1 MDSIIKQPHLI
12 TFYAATGH
20 LMMHMFA
27 AFYFVI
33 VLAIEDDWNF
43 SYDELINLWLLGS
56 LLVGLG
62 SIPAGWL
69 SDRWSRSGMLAIMFI
84 GLGISSI
91 LCGLSNNKFSLM
103 INLSALG
110 LFCSIYHPAG
120 ISWVVNTS
128 KETGK
133 ALGFNNI
140 FGGVGIGL
148 GAFSSGLIIDMY
160 NWNYAFI
167 FPGAISIIIGIG
179 LFLHI
184 YQGKISFKNII
195 SDKFNDAPEQNQ
207 LLKIAIIMLISIT
220 CMSFVYQILQ
230 SSLPKVIDIRLAEK
244 LNFSANHIL
253 QSVDQ
258 ILKSIFP
265 KVIDVHLPEKLD
277 FGAFLIG
284 LIVSFIYIVSG
295 LMNYIGGILADK
307 YPEKNIYLIGILG
320 QGILLFFIF
329 SLSNYFLI
337 IISLFIVAFNSS
349 ILPAENLLLA
359 YFSPQKHQSLV
370 YGIKFIVSFAIAPIA
385 LFLISTSY
393 EITKEFSYL
402 YLSSGILMLIL
413 FFVVFT
419 LPSTQKKSISEAF

>member
-69 SDRWSRSGMLAIMFI
+69 SDRWSRSGMLVIMFI
-84 GLGISSI
+84 GLGVSSI

-195 SDKFNDAPEQNQ
+195 SDKFNDNPEQNQ
-207 LLKIAIIMLISIT
+207 LLKIAIIMLVSIT

-230 SSLPKVIDIRLAEK
+230 SSLPKVIDIRLAER
-244 LNFSANHIL
+244 
-253 QSVDQ
+253 
-258 ILKSIFP
+258 
-265 KVIDVHLPEKLD
+265 LD
-277 FGAFLIG
+277 FGASQIG

-385 LFLISTSY
+385 LFLISISY
-393 EITKEFSYL
+393 ETTKEFSYL

>member
-1 MDSIIKQPHLI
+1 MDSIIKHPRLI
-12 TFYAATGH
+12 SFYAAIGH

-84 GLGISSI
+84 GLGVSSI

-195 SDKFNDAPEQNQ
+195 SDKFNDNPNQNQ
-207 LLKIAIIMLISIT
+207 LLKIAIIMLVSIT

-230 SSLPKVIDIRLAEK
+230 SSLPKVIDIRLAER
-244 LNFSANHIL
+244 
-253 QSVDQ
+253 
-258 ILKSIFP
+258 
-265 KVIDVHLPEKLD
+265 LD
-277 FGAFLIG
+277 FGASQIG

-393 EITKEFSYL
+393 ETTKEFSYL

-413 FFVVFT
+413 FFIVFT

>member
-1 MDSIIKQPHLI
+1 MNSIIKQPHLI

-43 SYDELINLWLLGS
+43 SYNELINLWLLGS

-69 SDRWSRSGMLAIMFI
+69 SDRWSRSGMLVIMFI
-84 GLGISSI
+84 GLGVSSI

-148 GAFSSGLIIDMY
+148 GAFSSGLIIDLY

-195 SDKFNDAPEQNQ
+195 SDKFNDNPNQNQ
-207 LLKIAIIMLISIT
+207 LLKIAIIMLVSIT

-230 SSLPKVIDIRLAEK
+230 SSLPKVIDIRLAER
-244 LNFSANHIL
+244 
-253 QSVDQ
+253 
-258 ILKSIFP
+258 
-265 KVIDVHLPEKLD
+265 LD
-277 FGAFLIG
+277 FGASQIG

-393 EITKEFSYL
+393 EVTKEFSYL

-419 LPSTQKKSISEAF
+419 LPSAPKKSISEAF

>member
-1 MDSIIKQPHLI
+1 MDSNIKQPHLI

-84 GLGISSI
+84 GLGASSI

-195 SDKFNDAPEQNQ
+195 SDKFNDNPEQNQ
-207 LLKIAIIMLISIT
+207 LLKIAIIMLVSIT

-230 SSLPKVIDIRLAEK
+230 SSLPKVIDIRLAER
-244 LNFSANHIL
+244 
-253 QSVDQ
+253 
-258 ILKSIFP
+258 
-265 KVIDVHLPEKLD
+265 LD
-277 FGAFLIG
+277 FGASQIG

-393 EITKEFSYL
+393 ETTKEFSYL

-413 FFVVFT
+413 FFIVFT

>member
-69 SDRWSRSGMLAIMFI
+69 SDRWSRSGMLVIMFI
-84 GLGISSI
+84 GLGVSSI

-167 FPGAISIIIGIG
+167 FPGAISIIIGIS

-195 SDKFNDAPEQNQ
+195 SDKFNDNPEQNQ
-207 LLKIAIIMLISIT
+207 LLKIAIIMLVSIT

-230 SSLPKVIDIRLAEK
+230 SSLPKVIDIRLAER
-244 LNFSANHIL
+244 
-253 QSVDQ
+253 
-258 ILKSIFP
+258 
-265 KVIDVHLPEKLD
+265 LD
-277 FGAFLIG
+277 FGASQIG

-329 SLSNYFLI
+329 NLSNYFLI

-359 YFSPQKHQSLV
+359 HFSPQKHQSLV

-393 EITKEFSYL
+393 ETTKEFSYL

>member
-69 SDRWSRSGMLAIMFI
+69 SDRWSRSGMLVIMFI

-128 KETGK
+128 KETGR

-167 FPGAISIIIGIG
+167 FPGLISIIIGIG

-195 SDKFNDAPEQNQ
+195 SDKFNDNPEQNQ
-207 LLKIAIIMLISIT
+207 LLKIAIIMLVSIT

-244 LNFSANHIL
+244 F
-253 QSVDQ
+253 
-258 ILKSIFP
+258 
-265 KVIDVHLPEKLD
+265 D
-277 FGAFLIG
+277 FGASQIG

-393 EITKEFSYL
+393 EVTKEFSYL

-419 LPSTQKKSISEAF
+419 LPSAPKKSISEAF

>member
-1 MDSIIKQPHLI
+1 MDSNIKQPRLI

-91 LCGLSNNKFSLM
+91 LCGLSNNKLSLM

-148 GAFSSGLIIDMY
+148 GAFTSGLIIDMY

-167 FPGAISIIIGIG
+167 FPGLISIIIGIG
-179 LFLHI
+179 LSLHI

-195 SDKFNDAPEQNQ
+195 SDKFNDNPEQNQ
-207 LLKIAIIMLISIT
+207 LLKIAIIMLVSIT

-244 LNFSANHIL
+244 L
-253 QSVDQ
+253 
-258 ILKSIFP
+258 
-265 KVIDVHLPEKLD
+265 D
-277 FGAFLIG
+277 FGASQIG
-284 LIVSFIYIVSG
+284 LIVSFIYIISG

-370 YGIKFIVSFAIAPIA
+370 YGIKFIVSFAIAPLA

-393 EITKEFSYL
+393 EATKEFSYL

-419 LPSTQKKSISEAF
+419 LPSVRKKSISEAF

>member
-1 MDSIIKQPHLI
+1 MDSNIKQPRLI

-84 GLGISSI
+84 GLGASSI

-128 KETGK
+128 KETGR

-160 NWNYAFI
+160 KWNYAFI
-167 FPGAISIIIGIG
+167 FPGFISIIIGIG

-195 SDKFNDAPEQNQ
+195 SDKFNDNPEQNQ
-207 LLKIAIIMLISIT
+207 LLKIAIIMLVSIT

-244 LNFSANHIL
+244 F
-253 QSVDQ
+253 
-258 ILKSIFP
+258 
-265 KVIDVHLPEKLD
+265 D
-277 FGAFLIG
+277 FGASQIG

-320 QGILLFFIF
+320 QGVLLFFIF

-393 EITKEFSYL
+393 EATKEFSYL

-419 LPSTQKKSISEAF
+419 LPSVRKKSINEAF

>member
-69 SDRWSRSGMLAIMFI
+69 SDRWSRSGMLVIMFI
-84 GLGISSI
+84 GLGVSSI

-195 SDKFNDAPEQNQ
+195 SDKFNDNPNQNQ
-207 LLKIAIIMLISIT
+207 LLKIAIIMLVSIT

-230 SSLPKVIDIRLAEK
+230 SSLPKVIDIRLAER
-244 LNFSANHIL
+244 
-253 QSVDQ
+253 
-258 ILKSIFP
+258 
-265 KVIDVHLPEKLD
+265 LD
-277 FGAFLIG
+277 FGASQIG

-393 EITKEFSYL
+393 ETTKEFSYL

-413 FFVVFT
+413 FFIVFT

>member
-1 MDSIIKQPHLI
+1 MDSNIKQPRLI

-84 GLGISSI
+84 GLGASSI

-128 KETGK
+128 KETGR

-167 FPGAISIIIGIG
+167 FPGLISIIIGIG

-195 SDKFNDAPEQNQ
+195 SDKFNDNPEQNQ
-207 LLKIAIIMLISIT
+207 LLKIAIIMLVSIT

-244 LNFSANHIL
+244 F
-253 QSVDQ
+253 
-258 ILKSIFP
+258 
-265 KVIDVHLPEKLD
+265 D
-277 FGAFLIG
+277 FGASQIG

-393 EITKEFSYL
+393 EVTKEFSYL

-419 LPSTQKKSISEAF
+419 LPSAPKKSISEAF

>member
-1 MDSIIKQPHLI
+1 MDSNIKQPRLI

-84 GLGISSI
+84 GLGTSSI

-167 FPGAISIIIGIG
+167 FPGLISIIIGIG

-195 SDKFNDAPEQNQ
+195 SDKFNDNPEQNQ
-207 LLKIAIIMLISIT
+207 LLKIAIIMLVSIT

-244 LNFSANHIL
+244 F
-253 QSVDQ
+253 
-258 ILKSIFP
+258 
-265 KVIDVHLPEKLD
+265 D
-277 FGAFLIG
+277 FGASQIG

-393 EITKEFSYL
+393 EVTKEFSYL

-419 LPSTQKKSISEAF
+419 LPSAPKKSISEAF

>member
-1 MDSIIKQPHLI
+1 MDSNIKQPRLI

-84 GLGISSI
+84 GLGVSSI

-167 FPGAISIIIGIG
+167 FPGLISIIIGIG

-195 SDKFNDAPEQNQ
+195 SDKFNDNPEQNQ
-207 LLKIAIIMLISIT
+207 LLKIAIIMLVSIT

-244 LNFSANHIL
+244 L
-253 QSVDQ
+253 
-258 ILKSIFP
+258 
-265 KVIDVHLPEKLD
+265 D
-277 FGAFLIG
+277 FGASQIG

-393 EITKEFSYL
+393 EATKEFSYL

-419 LPSTQKKSISEAF
+419 LPSARKKSISEAF

>member
-1 MDSIIKQPHLI
+1 MDKNIKHPYLI
-12 TFYAATGH
+12 TFYAAIGH

-33 VLAIEDDWNF
+33 VLAIEDEWNF
-43 SYDELINLWLLGS
+43 SYDELINLWLIGS

-91 LCGLSNNKFSLM
+91 LCGLSNNKISLM
-103 INLSALG
+103 INLSSLG

-128 KETGK
+128 HKTGK

-148 GAFSSGLIIDMY
+148 GAFSSGIIIDMY

-167 FPGAISIIIGIG
+167 FPGIISIIIGAG
-179 LFLHI
+179 LFIHI
-184 YQGKISFKNII
+184 QEGKISLKNII
-195 SDKFNDAPEQNQ
+195 SEKFNSSPDQNH

-244 LNFSANHIL
+244 F
-253 QSVDQ
+253 
-258 ILKSIFP
+258 
-265 KVIDVHLPEKLD
+265 E
-277 FGAFLIG
+277 FGASQIG
-284 LIVSFIYIVSG
+284 LMISFIYIISG
-295 LMNYIGGILADK
+295 LMNYVGGVLADK

-320 QGILLFFIF
+320 QGILLLFIF

-393 EITKEFSYL
+393 EMTREFSYL
-402 YLSSGILMLIL
+402 YLLSGLLMLLL

-419 LPSTQKKSISEAF
+419 LPAAQKKIT

>member
-84 GLGISSI
+84 GLGVSSI

-148 GAFSSGLIIDMY
+148 GAFSSGLIIDLY

-195 SDKFNDAPEQNQ
+195 SDKFNDNPEQNQ

-230 SSLPKVIDIRLAEK
+230 SSLPKVIDIRLAER
-244 LNFSANHIL
+244 
-253 QSVDQ
+253 
-258 ILKSIFP
+258 
-265 KVIDVHLPEKLD
+265 LD
-277 FGAFLIG
+277 FGASQIG

-359 YFSPQKHQSLV
+359 HFSPQKHQSLV

-393 EITKEFSYL
+393 EATKEFSYL

>member
-84 GLGISSI
+84 GLGVSSI

-195 SDKFNDAPEQNQ
+195 SDKFNDNPNQNQ
-207 LLKIAIIMLISIT
+207 LLKIAIIMLVSIT

-230 SSLPKVIDIRLAEK
+230 SSLPKVIDIRLAER
-244 LNFSANHIL
+244 
-253 QSVDQ
+253 
-258 ILKSIFP
+258 
-265 KVIDVHLPEKLD
+265 LD
-277 FGAFLIG
+277 FGASQIG

-393 EITKEFSYL
+393 EATKEFSYL

-419 LPSTQKKSISEAF
+419 LPSKQKKSISEAF

>member
-1 MDSIIKQPHLI
+1 MDSNIKQPRLI

-195 SDKFNDAPEQNQ
+195 SDKFNDNPEQNQ
-207 LLKIAIIMLISIT
+207 LLKIAIIMLVSIT

-230 SSLPKVIDIRLAEK
+230 SSLPKVIDIRLAER
-244 LNFSANHIL
+244 
-253 QSVDQ
+253 
-258 ILKSIFP
+258 
-265 KVIDVHLPEKLD
+265 LD
-277 FGAFLIG
+277 FGASQIG

>member
-1 MDSIIKQPHLI
+1 MTNIVYCIPLNLLIFMDSNIKQPHLI

-84 GLGISSI
+84 GLGASSI

-167 FPGAISIIIGIG
+167 FPGLVSIIIGIG

-195 SDKFNDAPEQNQ
+195 SDKFNDNPEQNQ
-207 LLKIAIIMLISIT
+207 LLKIAIIMLVSIT

-244 LNFSANHIL
+244 L
-253 QSVDQ
+253 
-258 ILKSIFP
+258 
-265 KVIDVHLPEKLD
+265 D
-277 FGAFLIG
+277 FGASQIG

-393 EITKEFSYL
+393 EVTKEFSYL

-419 LPSTQKKSISEAF
+419 LPSARKKSINEAF

>member
-1 MDSIIKQPHLI
+1 MDSNIKQPRLI

-84 GLGISSI
+84 GLGVSSI

-167 FPGAISIIIGIG
+167 FPGLISIIIGIG

-184 YQGKISFKNII
+184 YQGKISFKNVI
-195 SDKFNDAPEQNQ
+195 SDKFNDNPEQNQ
-207 LLKIAIIMLISIT
+207 LLKIAIIMLVSIT

-244 LNFSANHIL
+244 L
-253 QSVDQ
+253 
-258 ILKSIFP
+258 
-265 KVIDVHLPEKLD
+265 D
-277 FGAFLIG
+277 FGASQIG

-385 LFLISTSY
+385 LFLISISY
-393 EITKEFSYL
+393 ETTKEFSYL

-419 LPSTQKKSISEAF
+419 LPSVRKNSISEAF

>member
-1 MDSIIKQPHLI
+1 MDSNIKQPRLI

-84 GLGISSI
+84 GLGTSSI
-91 LCGLSNNKFSLM
+91 LCGFSNNKFSLM

-195 SDKFNDAPEQNQ
+195 SDKFNDNPEQNQ

-230 SSLPKVIDIRLAEK
+230 SSLPKVIDIRLAER
-244 LNFSANHIL
+244 
-253 QSVDQ
+253 
-258 ILKSIFP
+258 
-265 KVIDVHLPEKLD
+265 LD
-277 FGAFLIG
+277 FGASQIG

>member
-69 SDRWSRSGMLAIMFI
+69 SDRWSRSGMLVIMFI
-84 GLGISSI
+84 GLGVSSI

-195 SDKFNDAPEQNQ
+195 SDKFNDNPEQNQ
-207 LLKIAIIMLISIT
+207 LLKIAIIMLVSIT

-230 SSLPKVIDIRLAEK
+230 SSLPKVIDIRLAER
-244 LNFSANHIL
+244 
-253 QSVDQ
+253 
-258 ILKSIFP
+258 
-265 KVIDVHLPEKLD
+265 LD
-277 FGAFLIG
+277 FGASQIG

-359 YFSPQKHQSLV
+359 HFSPQKHQSLV

-393 EITKEFSYL
+393 ETTKEFSYL

>member
-84 GLGISSI
+84 GLGVSSI

-195 SDKFNDAPEQNQ
+195 SDKFNDNPEQNQ
-207 LLKIAIIMLISIT
+207 LLKIAIIMLVSIT

-230 SSLPKVIDIRLAEK
+230 SSLPKVIDIRLAER
-244 LNFSANHIL
+244 
-253 QSVDQ
+253 
-258 ILKSIFP
+258 
-265 KVIDVHLPEKLD
+265 LD
-277 FGAFLIG
+277 FGASQIG

-393 EITKEFSYL
+393 ETTKEFSYL

>member
-1 MDSIIKQPHLI
+1 MDSNIKQPRLI

-84 GLGISSI
+84 GLGASSI
-91 LCGLSNNKFSLM
+91 LCGLSDKKFSLM

-167 FPGAISIIIGIG
+167 FPGLISIIIGIC

-195 SDKFNDAPEQNQ
+195 SDKFNDNPEQNQ
-207 LLKIAIIMLISIT
+207 LLKIAIIMLVSIT

-244 LNFSANHIL
+244 L
-253 QSVDQ
+253 
-258 ILKSIFP
+258 
-265 KVIDVHLPEKLD
+265 D
-277 FGAFLIG
+277 FGASQIG

-393 EITKEFSYL
+393 EVTKEFSYL

-419 LPSTQKKSISEAF
+419 LPSARKKSISEAF

>member
-1 MDSIIKQPHLI
+1 MDSNIKQPRLI

-84 GLGISSI
+84 GLGVSSI

-128 KETGK
+128 KETGR

-167 FPGAISIIIGIG
+167 FPGLISIIIGIG

-195 SDKFNDAPEQNQ
+195 SDKFNDNPEQNQ
-207 LLKIAIIMLISIT
+207 LLKIAIIMLVSIT

-244 LNFSANHIL
+244 F
-253 QSVDQ
+253 
-258 ILKSIFP
+258 
-265 KVIDVHLPEKLD
+265 D
-277 FGAFLIG
+277 FGASQIG

>member
-1 MDSIIKQPHLI
+1 MDSNIKQPRLI

-84 GLGISSI
+84 GLGASSI

-128 KETGK
+128 KETGR

-167 FPGAISIIIGIG
+167 FPGLISIIIGIG

-195 SDKFNDAPEQNQ
+195 SNKFNDNPEQNQ
-207 LLKIAIIMLISIT
+207 LLKIAIIMLVSIT

-244 LNFSANHIL
+244 F
-253 QSVDQ
+253 
-258 ILKSIFP
+258 
-265 KVIDVHLPEKLD
+265 D
-277 FGAFLIG
+277 FGASQIG
-284 LIVSFIYIVSG
+284 LVVSFIYIVSG

-320 QGILLFFIF
+320 QGVLLFFIF

-393 EITKEFSYL
+393 EATKEFSYL

-419 LPSTQKKSISEAF
+419 LPSVQKKSISEAF

>member
-1 MDSIIKQPHLI
+1 MDSNIKQPRLI

-84 GLGISSI
+84 GLGVSSI

-167 FPGAISIIIGIG
+167 FPGLISIIIGIG

-184 YQGKISFKNII
+184 YQGKISLKNII
-195 SDKFNDAPEQNQ
+195 SDKFNDNPEQNQ
-207 LLKIAIIMLISIT
+207 LLKIAIIMLVSIT

-244 LNFSANHIL
+244 L
-253 QSVDQ
+253 
-258 ILKSIFP
+258 
-265 KVIDVHLPEKLD
+265 D
-277 FGAFLIG
+277 FGASQIG

-393 EITKEFSYL
+393 EATKEFSYL

-419 LPSTQKKSISEAF
+419 LPSAQKKSISEAF

>member
-1 MDSIIKQPHLI
+1 MDSNIKQPRLI

-84 GLGISSI
+84 GLGVSSI

-128 KETGK
+128 KETGR

-167 FPGAISIIIGIG
+167 FPGLISIIIGIG

-195 SDKFNDAPEQNQ
+195 SDKFNDNPEQNQ
-207 LLKIAIIMLISIT
+207 LLKIAIIMLVSIT

-244 LNFSANHIL
+244 F
-253 QSVDQ
+253 
-258 ILKSIFP
+258 
-265 KVIDVHLPEKLD
+265 D
-277 FGAFLIG
+277 FGASQIG

-295 LMNYIGGILADK
+295 LMNYIGGIFADK

-393 EITKEFSYL
+393 EVTKEFSYL

-419 LPSTQKKSISEAF
+419 LPSAPKKSISEAF

>member
-1 MDSIIKQPHLI
+1 MDSNIKQPRLI

-84 GLGISSI
+84 GLGASSI

-128 KETGK
+128 KETGR

-140 FGGVGIGL
+140 FGGVGIGF

-160 NWNYAFI
+160 KWNYAFI
-167 FPGAISIIIGIG
+167 FPGFISIIIGIG

-184 YQGKISFKNII
+184 YHGKISFKNII
-195 SDKFNDAPEQNQ
+195 SDKFNDNPEQNQ
-207 LLKIAIIMLISIT
+207 LLKIAIIMLVSIT

-244 LNFSANHIL
+244 F
-253 QSVDQ
+253 
-258 ILKSIFP
+258 
-265 KVIDVHLPEKLD
+265 D
-277 FGAFLIG
+277 FGASQIG

-320 QGILLFFIF
+320 QGVLLFFIF

-393 EITKEFSYL
+393 EATKEFSYL

-419 LPSTQKKSISEAF
+419 LPSVRKKSISEAF

>member
-84 GLGISSI
+84 GLGTSSI
-91 LCGLSNNKFSLM
+91 LCGFSNNKFSLM

-128 KETGK
+128 KETGR

-167 FPGAISIIIGIG
+167 FPGLISIIIGIG

-195 SDKFNDAPEQNQ
+195 SDKFNDNPEQNQ
-207 LLKIAIIMLISIT
+207 LLKIAIIMLVSIT

-244 LNFSANHIL
+244 F
-253 QSVDQ
+253 
-258 ILKSIFP
+258 
-265 KVIDVHLPEKLD
+265 D
-277 FGAFLIG
+277 FGASQIG

-393 EITKEFSYL
+393 EVTKEFSYL

-419 LPSTQKKSISEAF
+419 LPSAPKKSISEAF

>member
-1 MDSIIKQPHLI
+1 MDSNIKQPRLI

-84 GLGISSI
+84 GLGASSI

-128 KETGK
+128 KETGR

-167 FPGAISIIIGIG
+167 FPGLISIIIGIG

-195 SDKFNDAPEQNQ
+195 SDKFNDNPEQNQ
-207 LLKIAIIMLISIT
+207 LLKIAIIMLVSIT

-244 LNFSANHIL
+244 L
-253 QSVDQ
+253 
-258 ILKSIFP
+258 
-265 KVIDVHLPEKLD
+265 D
-277 FGAFLIG
+277 FGASQIG

-393 EITKEFSYL
+393 EVTKEFSYL

-419 LPSTQKKSISEAF
+419 LPSAPKKSISEAF

>member
-1 MDSIIKQPHLI
+1 MNSIIKQPHLI

-69 SDRWSRSGMLAIMFI
+69 SDRWSRSGMLVIMFI
-84 GLGISSI
+84 GLGVSSI

-195 SDKFNDAPEQNQ
+195 SDKFNDNPEQNQ

-230 SSLPKVIDIRLAEK
+230 SSLPKVIDIRLAER
-244 LNFSANHIL
+244 
-253 QSVDQ
+253 
-258 ILKSIFP
+258 
-265 KVIDVHLPEKLD
+265 LD
-277 FGAFLIG
+277 FGASQIG

>member
-1 MDSIIKQPHLI
+1 MDSIIKHPRLI
-12 TFYAATGH
+12 SFYAATGH

-69 SDRWSRSGMLAIMFI
+69 SDRWSRSGMLVIMFI
-84 GLGISSI
+84 GLGVSSI

-195 SDKFNDAPEQNQ
+195 SDKFNDNPEQNQ
-207 LLKIAIIMLISIT
+207 LLKIAIIMLVSIT

-230 SSLPKVIDIRLAEK
+230 SSLPKVIDIRLAER
-244 LNFSANHIL
+244 
-253 QSVDQ
+253 
-258 ILKSIFP
+258 
-265 KVIDVHLPEKLD
+265 LD
-277 FGAFLIG
+277 FGALQIG

-393 EITKEFSYL
+393 ETTKEFSYL

>member
-69 SDRWSRSGMLAIMFI
+69 SDRWSRSGMLVIMFI
-84 GLGISSI
+84 GLGVSSI

-160 NWNYAFI
+160 NWNFAFI

-195 SDKFNDAPEQNQ
+195 SDKFNDNPEQNQ
-207 LLKIAIIMLISIT
+207 LLKIAIIMLVSIT

-230 SSLPKVIDIRLAEK
+230 SSLPKVIDIRLAER
-244 LNFSANHIL
+244 
-253 QSVDQ
+253 
-258 ILKSIFP
+258 
-265 KVIDVHLPEKLD
+265 LD
-277 FGAFLIG
+277 FGASQIG

-393 EITKEFSYL
+393 ETTKEFSYL